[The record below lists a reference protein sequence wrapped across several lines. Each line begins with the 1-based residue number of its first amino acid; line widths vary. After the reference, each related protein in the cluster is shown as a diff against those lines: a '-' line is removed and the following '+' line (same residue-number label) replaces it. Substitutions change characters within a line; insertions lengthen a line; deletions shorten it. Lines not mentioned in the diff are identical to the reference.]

1 MKTRT
6 QPAAPAAPESGPRF
20 NSLDPIAGL
29 GTCAN
34 DVRFLAQ
41 QTLAALGVNPNADN
55 GRPSASTIM
64 QHAIERELFALDLVI
79 DAQRDDHSPAAFALI
94 GVRERLSLIIE
105 YASVLA
111 DIREADPREG
121 PVTR

>member
-6 QPAAPAAPESGPRF
+6 QPAAAAAAPESDTRF
-20 NSLDPIAGL
+20 NSLDPIPGL
-29 GTCAN
+29 GTCEN

-41 QTLAALGVNPNADN
+41 QTLAALGVNDKN
-55 GRPSASTIM
+55 PSESTIM
-64 QHAIERELFALDLVI
+64 EQALQRELFVLDLVI
-79 DAQRDDHSPAAFALI
+79 EAQENDNSPAAFALI

-105 YASVLA
+105 CASVLA
-111 DIREADPREG
+111 DIRGSDPREG